1 MSTLHHAL
9 LVFSGLSFVAYGIS
23 CLVSPHM
30 RAEFT
35 RFGLARFR
43 PLVGGLE
50 LAGGCGQ
57 LMAWLAPSLGIGA
70 TGGLTALMLLG
81 VLTRIKVG
89 DGLLVTL
96 PAIAYLMLNAYLLV
110 ALITR

>member
-1 MSTLHHAL
+1 MSTLHQAL

-23 CLVSPHM
+23 CLISPHM

-43 PLVGGLE
+43 PLVGSLE

-57 LMAWLAPSLGIGA
+57 LLSWLFPALGIGA
-70 TGGLTALMLLG
+70 TSGLTALMLLG
-81 VLTRIKVG
+81 VITRIRVG
-89 DGLLVTL
+89 DGLLVSL
-96 PAIAYLMLNAYLLV
+96 PAVAYLMLNAYLLV
-110 ALITR
+110 ALITG